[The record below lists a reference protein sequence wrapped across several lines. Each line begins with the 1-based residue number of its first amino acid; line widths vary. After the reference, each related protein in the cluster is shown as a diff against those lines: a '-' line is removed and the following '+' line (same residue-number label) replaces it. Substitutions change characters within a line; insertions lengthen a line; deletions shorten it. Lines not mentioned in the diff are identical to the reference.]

1 MIWFVFLGV
10 IFGITLILEF
20 TRDFY
25 KSLWLCFK
33 NRKKLM
39 DEFYGMIGFCGY
51 YGQGKSMAMTHT
63 INKYRKIAESENVK
77 LKIYTN
83 YHYKNQTGQLN
94 TLDDIEFICD
104 EKRKNNDDSY
114 IVFALDELQNC
125 LNSRQWND
133 TKKLES
139 LLPIFTMTR
148 KLRVMFLYTSPVLS
162 MSDKTIRISS
172 RCIYL
177 CKKINRYFFVRWR
190 LNPTDL
196 EGSTL
201 KELKLS
207 LFPSA
212 HSLLDYELMNSY
224 DSYAF
229 IETLQKQDYMKH
241 NELDGTVNIG
251 NTVIKINSKKKK

>member
-1 MIWFVFLGV
+1 MWFYLLGT
-10 IFGITLILEF
+10 IFIITLILEF

-25 KSLWLCFK
+25 KSLWYCFK
-33 NRKKLM
+33 NKRNPM
-39 DEFYGMIGFCGY
+39 DEFYGMVGFCGY
-51 YGQGKSMAMTHT
+51 YGQGKSMAMTHS
-63 INKYRKIAESENVK
+63 INRYRKIAEKEK
-77 LKIYTN
+77 CELKIYTN
-83 YHYKNQTGQLN
+83 YHYKGQTGQL
-94 TLDDIEFICD
+94 TSLDDIEKICD

-114 IVFALDELQNC
+114 IIFALDELQNC

-172 RCIYL
+172 RHIFL
-177 CKKINRYFFVRWR
+177 CKKVNRYFFVRWR
-190 LNPTDL
+190 VNPMDL
-196 EGSTL
+196 EGSTV
-201 KELKLS
+201 KDLKLS
-207 LFPSA
+207 MFPSA

-229 IETLQKQDYMKH
+229 IETLQKQDYLKH
-241 NELDGTVNIG
+241 NELESIQLG
-251 NTVIKINSKKKK
+251 NTVIKINNKNIKN